1 MAEIRV
7 QEKRGGL
14 GWLWMLLL
22 LLLVALA
29 VWYFMGTRDADG
41 TVEPAPATTPAA
53 APAADPGPAPPGHP
67 PATSTVYVRA

>member
-14 GWLWMLLL
+14 TWLWMLLL

-29 VWYFMGTRDADG
+29 VWYFLGDRAGTDG
-41 TVEPAPATTPAA
+41 TVEPAPAATPAA
-53 APAADPGPAPPGHP
+53 SPTADPSLPGHP
-67 PATSTVYVRA
+67 PVSRMVFVRA